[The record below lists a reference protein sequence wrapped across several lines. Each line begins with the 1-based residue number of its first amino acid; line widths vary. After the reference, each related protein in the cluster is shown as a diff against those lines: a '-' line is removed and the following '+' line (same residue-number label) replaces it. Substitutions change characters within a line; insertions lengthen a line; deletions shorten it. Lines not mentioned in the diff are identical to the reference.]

1 MFIIIEGTD
10 ASGKSSLI
18 DAINSEVSARF
29 PERKILSFHKGKPG
43 EETRRWV
50 LNDYVTSIEN
60 YDLSDNV
67 IVSDRWHWGEVT
79 YAPLMRAHTDS
90 DGYGLLGQAGW
101 RWTELF
107 LASRG
112 ATQFLLYQPAE
123 VVKSRLARRGDD
135 YVSVSDIDAILDN
148 YVSACGKSIH
158 TAILSPEASS
168 LGDIPK
174 LAKRVVKSALNR
186 EIIASDLSR
195 FPRYI
200 GAPNPVAILVG
211 DQRNIVKRYGE
222 ETKLPF
228 MPVDGNSGEFL
239 LTALPEDSWKY
250 YGILNINEW
259 SADDFDSLM
268 CTLGFPKVIA
278 LGRLAE
284 KGLLRAGLSDGTFKV
299 VPHPQFV
306 RRFAN
311 SKKEEYGQ
319 AIVQLTVTDSKEHP
333 WILR

>member
-18 DAINSEVSARF
+18 DAINSEVSTCL
-29 PERKILSFHKGKPG
+29 PERDVLHFHKGKPG

-50 LNDYVTSIEN
+50 LKDYVTSIEN
-60 YDLSDNV
+60 YDLSDKI

-79 YAPLMRAHTDS
+79 YAPLMRPHTNA

-112 ATQFLLYQPAE
+112 AAQFLLYQPAE
-123 VVKSRLARRGDD
+123 VVKSRIAKRGDD
-135 YVSVSDIDAILDN
+135 YVSISDIDAILDN
-148 YVSACGKSIH
+148 YVSACGKSIQ
-158 TAILSPEASS
+158 TNILSPEASS

-174 LAKRVVKSALNR
+174 LAKRVVASALDR
-186 EIIASDLSR
+186 ENAITDLSR

-200 GAPNPVAILVG
+200 GPPNPIAILIG
-211 DQRNIVKRYGE
+211 DERNIVKRYGE
-222 ETKLPF
+222 ETTLPF

-239 LTALPEDSWKY
+239 LTSLPEDSWKY

-259 SADDFDSLM
+259 SPEDFLSLIS
-268 CTLGFPKVIA
+268 TLGFPKVIA

-284 KGLLRAGLSDGTFKV
+284 KGLVRSGLPDGTFQV

-311 SKKEEYGQ
+311 SKKHEYGQ
-319 AIVQLTVTDSKEHP
+319 AIVQLTTTDSKEHP